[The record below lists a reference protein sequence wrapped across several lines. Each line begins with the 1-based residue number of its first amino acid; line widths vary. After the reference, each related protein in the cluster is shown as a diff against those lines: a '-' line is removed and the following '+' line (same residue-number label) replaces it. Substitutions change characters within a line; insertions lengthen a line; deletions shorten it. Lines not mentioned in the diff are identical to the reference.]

1 LNLARAFLAL
11 TAGDVDAAEQAI
23 TALEAEP
30 AGADDSF
37 RPSVGAAAS
46 FIANIPAA
54 AAIARAWLAYLRGDA
69 DDIAGFATQAR
80 ARLRD
85 GEWLLE
91 SICGLNLAL
100 ADWLGGRLSDA
111 EQHFTAAI
119 AGWQAA
125 GQLALAAQGCHFLAQ
140 IRRAQGNLDA
150 ALAAYRELLQI
161 TALPGGAKSPMA
173 GIGHVGIA
181 EVCYQRGDLA
191 AARRA
196 FATGLPLSGQLPK
209 PRPRPPGRP
218 PRPGTGRAKGAPP
231 GARAARPQA
240 GRAGPSPAA
249 AGLLN
254 PVPALRAQLAL
265 AQGDTAAAA

>member
-100 ADWLGGRLSDA
+100 ADWLGGRLRDA
-111 EQHFTAAI
+111 GQPFTAAI
-119 AGWQAA
+119 AGWPARRPRGVA
-125 GQLALAAQGCHFLAQ
+125 G
-140 IRRAQGNLDA
+140 RRAACPGSPGLPLPRPDRA
-150 ALAAYRELLQI
+150 RPGEPGRRPRG
-161 TALPGGAKSPMA
+161 LPGAA
-173 GIGHVGIA
+173 ADH
-181 EVCYQRGDLA
+181 R
-191 AARRA
+191 AARRREVPDGRDRA
-196 FATGLPLSGQLPK
+196 RGHRRGVLPAR
-209 PRPRPPGRP
+209 RPGRRP
-218 PRPGTGRAKGAPP
+218 PRA
-231 GARAARPQA
+231 
-240 GRAGPSPAA
+240 
-249 AGLLN
+249 
-254 PVPALRAQLAL
+254 
-265 AQGDTAAAA
+265 